1 MKTLSKIV
9 SIAQDLSSSDKS
21 FENKQGNMIYMKNE
35 TLKMLKKSV
44 LSFRSSR
51 PEVFC
56 KKGLLWSFAKF
67 TGKHLCPFLRTLFF
81 TERLWWLLINFRH
94 NAVPCQQSNSWSIL
108 QTWINTSDPCQHL
121 LVLSQQYS
129 SRKSCKMCSK
139 LTIKT
144 PERRHWRS

>member
-56 KKGLLWSFAKF
+56 KKGLL
-67 TGKHLCPFLRTLFF
+67 
-81 TERLWWLLINFRH
+81 
-94 NAVPCQQSNSWSIL
+94 
-108 QTWINTSDPCQHL
+108 
-121 LVLSQQYS
+121 
-129 SRKSCKMCSK
+129 
-139 LTIKT
+139 
-144 PERRHWRS
+144 